1 MIWAKA
7 FILGFWNS
15 FHNQPGGLSARK
27 LSAFFAV
34 MMAAYNLRF
43 GSTEIAVEL
52 SIVWLS
58 FALLCLG
65 IVTAEQIINLKSGY
79 SKNDSKNP

>member
-43 GSTEIAVEL
+43 GSTEIAVEMT
-52 SIVWLS
+52 ITRLS

-65 IVTAEQIINLKSGY
+65 IVTAEQIINFRTGK
-79 SKNDSKNP
+79 KENEKATV